1 MQPKFKLAFA
11 GMVMATASA
20 HAEVGPAPFMGYDGS
35 YFNFTCFTDTCDAYT
50 GVGDQLVLQVLREV
64 NDLNGDGLDP
74 LTYFKFWNV
83 VGQPSSVTQVAIDW
97 GNTPLTDVMFVKNGP
112 DFGTNFV
119 EGGGPPILPGGT
131 TIGFETDAVL
141 NARPTQ
147 DIPQGK
153 VGAGINFFDGTSKD
167 VFELSSTTSYAD
179 VIARMTGAVPTL
191 RFGLHVQALECPG
204 FPGDCDGSNS
214 YVNLTTPVPEP
225 GAMALMLAGIGFVG
239 FVARRRLR
247 TWA

>member
-1 MQPKFKLAFA
+1 MLPKTKMALVGLFFA
-11 GMVMATASA
+11 SASA
-20 HAEVGPAPFMGYDGS
+20 HAEIGPPPFMGYDGS
-35 YFNFTCFTDTCDAYT
+35 YFNFSCFTDTCDAYT
-50 GVGDQLVLQVLREV
+50 DVGGQLVLQVLREV
-64 NDLNGDGLDP
+64 SDVNGDGLDP

-83 VGQPSSVTQVAIDW
+83 VGEPSSVTQVAIDW
-97 GNTPLTDVMFVKNGP
+97 GDDALTDLSYVKNGP
-112 DFGTNFV
+112 TFGTNFV

-147 DIPQGK
+147 AIPQGK
-153 VGAGINFFDGTSKD
+153 VGAGINFYDGTSKD
-167 VFELSSTTSYAD
+167 VFELSSTTSYAE
-179 VIARMTGAVPTL
+179 VIARMTGSAPTL

-214 YVNLTTPVPEP
+214 YINLTTPVPEP
-225 GAMALMLAGIGFVG
+225 GAMALTLAGLGFVT

-247 TWA
+247 TWG